1 MAYFEKEIKKL
12 GFGLM
17 RLPQKDDAIDIE
29 QTKEMVDLF
38 MDAGFTYF
46 DTAWAYPGSEDAIR
60 QALVERYPRESFQL
74 ATKNAAWINCKSR
87 EDAIEQFETSLKQT
101 GAGYFDNYLLHNLG
115 EGRTHFFDDFDMWE
129 FVKEKKAEG
138 KIRHYGFS
146 FHSTP
151 EELEEILKAH
161 PEAEFV
167 QLQINYADWENPAIQ
182 SRGVYEM
189 ARKYNKPVI
198 IMEPLKGGLLANPP
212 EAVEAILKE
221 AEPGM
226 SSASWGIRFA
236 ADLDGVLSVL
246 SGMSDIDQM
255 KDNISYMKDF
265 AGLSDE
271 QRATVEK
278 AREELNKIPL
288 IPCTTCN
295 YCAKV
300 CPMEIGISGSFTS
313 KNIFTLY
320 NDLDRAKH
328 QEGWLVGGHGRK
340 QAAECIKCGK
350 CEEVCPQHI
359 SIRDELVGVAELF
372 GQEKA

>member
-1 MAYFEKEIKKL
+1 
-12 GFGLM
+12 
-17 RLPQKDDAIDIE
+17 
-29 QTKEMVDLF
+29 
-38 MDAGFTYF
+38 
-46 DTAWAYPGSEDAIR
+46 
-60 QALVERYPRESFQL
+60 
-74 ATKNAAWINCKSR
+74 
-87 EDAIEQFETSLKQT
+87 
-101 GAGYFDNYLLHNLG
+101 
-115 EGRTHFFDDFDMWE
+115 
-129 FVKEKKAEG
+129 
-138 KIRHYGFS
+138 
-146 FHSTP
+146 
-151 EELEEILKAH
+151 
-161 PEAEFV
+161 
-167 QLQINYADWENPAIQ
+167 
-182 SRGVYEM
+182 
-189 ARKYNKPVI
+189 
-198 IMEPLKGGLLANPP
+198 MEPLKGGLLANPP
-212 EAVEAILKE
+212 EAVEAVVKE

-226 SSASWGIRFA
+226 SPASWGIRFA
-236 ADLDGVLSVL
+236 ADLDGVLAVL
-246 SGMSDIDQM
+246 SGMSNIDQM